1 VFSTHRNRRMS
12 KLAAYSVRTA
22 RKFGQLLADERAAT
36 AIEYALI
43 AAGVGSAIAATVY
56 GLGTA
61 VRDSL
66 YQKVSDSL

>member
-1 VFSTHRNRRMS
+1 VFATHRNRRMNR
-12 KLAAYSVRTA
+12 LATYSLRTA

-43 AAGVGSAIAATVY
+43 AAGVASAIAATVY

-61 VRDSL
+61 VRESL
-66 YQKVSDSL
+66 YQKVSDAL